1 MVTVQEK
8 MDTIEAGP
16 NYVSGSLII
25 KSSDDR
31 GVVLKWLEQS
41 NGVAERKEHFIQLDE
56 DESNLPLEERTAIND
71 IEIEP
76 PSG

>member
-8 MDTIEAGP
+8 MDEIENGV
-16 NYVSGSLII
+16 NYVNGSLVI
-25 KSSDDR
+25 KSYDDR

-41 NGVAERKEHFIQLDE
+41 AGVAERKKLFIELNE
-56 DESNLPLEERTAIND
+56 DESNLALEKRTAINF

-76 PSG
+76 ATG

>member
-8 MDTIEAGP
+8 MDAIESGP
-16 NYVSGSLII
+16 NYVHGSLII
-25 KSSDDR
+25 KSYDDR

-41 NGVAERKEHFIQLDE
+41 SGVAERKEHFIELNE
-56 DESNLPLEERTAIND
+56 DESNMPLENRTAVND